1 MKEKAENMSI
11 FYIGGFPPPF
21 GGVTTKNRNLYVA
34 LSSRLEIKKIDFSE
48 IKRKNIIEGIRFI
61 KALIGRKNRFIVGVA
76 GKNTRKRLCK
86 LMYIIN
92 KKTLRESVI
101 FLMGGTSADDI
112 AADKRFQKY
121 VSHFR
126 CIYAETQ
133 SMCETLRKVG
143 LSNVAYYPNCRFKPK
158 SSLVKES
165 CSENKNSKSDEF
177 KLNAVFFSRVCLGK
191 GIDIIV
197 ETARKTPDV
206 AYHIYGEIEEGSD
219 AIINEA
225 VSNLKNF
232 FYHGIFSG
240 QEEEVISLLASYNV
254 VLLPTRYKC
263 EGVPGVLVESK
274 IAGIPAIVSNVSYN
288 SEIIQDGINGIVL
301 QENNSKMLESAI
313 VELFN
318 SAYLKRLSSNAFISA
333 NDYYVESYLDSIL
346 KMLAIK

>member
-1 MKEKAENMSI
+1 MKLY
-11 FYIGGFPPPF
+11 YIGGFPPPY
-21 GGVTTKNRNLYVA
+21 GGVTIKNRNLFTAIGRYGD
-34 LSSRLEIKKIDFSE
+34 IQKIDLNSL
-48 IKRKNIIEGIRFI
+48 KRKNIIECLHFV
-61 KALIGRKNRFIVGVA
+61 KALIGRNNHYVIGVTGKKN
-76 GKNTRKRLCK
+76 KKRLCR
-86 LMYIIN
+86 LLYYVN
-92 KKTLRESVI
+92 KKALKKSVY

-112 AADKRFQKY
+112 AADKQFQKY

-143 LSNVAYYPNCRFKPK
+143 LPNVAYYPNCRFKPK

-206 AYHIYGEIEEGSD
+206 AYHIYGEIEDHSD
-219 AIINEA
+219 TIINEA

-232 FYHGIFSG
+232 FYHGVFSG
-240 QEEEVISLLASYNV
+240 QEEEVISLLASYDV

-274 IAGIPAIVSNVSYN
+274 IAGIPAIVSNVSHN